1 MCAFHR
7 QGRPSTPNKTMTKTD
22 LLIHADAS
30 VKLVEASLSKIEKLT
45 NDQKELADAI
55 EAAKQS
61 ESEIL
66 ASDAKEESKVKS
78 LLKVRAEIDVKQA
91 NLAKLKNEILATQA
105 ETIALGGRANQWLGS
120 LRDGVIPARKDR
132 IGSQVKPLFPAAAHL
147 EIDRLLN
154 FALAVKEID
163 ELDQLLF
170 PASNVE
176 LSLASCRKVRSHY
189 DVLAG
194 AANSEPELVEIIASE
209 NWLAPVEP
217 RRITGDAFM
226 FMPSANMIGAL

>member
-7 QGRPSTPNKTMTKTD
+7 QGRPSTPNRIKIMTKNDVLT
-22 LLIHADAS
+22 HADAS
-30 VKLVEASLSKIEKLT
+30 VKLVEAKLSEVEKLT

-66 ASDAKEESKVKS
+66 AGDAKEESKVKS

-105 ETIALGGRANQWLGS
+105 EAIALGGRAHQWLGS
-120 LRDGVIPARKDR
+120 LRDWVIPARKNR
-132 IGSQVKPLFPAAAHL
+132 LGSQIKALFPAAAHI

-154 FALAVKEID
+154 VALAVKEID

-176 LSLASCRKVRSHY
+176 LSLASCRKVRSHFG
-189 DVLAG
+189 VLAR
-194 AANSEPELVEIIASE
+194 AANSEPELVEIIAGG

-217 RRITGDAFM
+217 RRITGEGAFAYL
-226 FMPSANMIGAL
+226 PSANLL